1 MLSLETPAVQVG
13 GLLVF
18 ADHAD
23 PNQFYYAAPNPQ
35 IAKTGGRAMFDVF
48 SYAVELKHSPL
59 SGTQIPAE
67 LGAGFLTMGVDCALA
82 PARRTQALNEL
93 AGRLDRDP
101 STLGLDPIPYTKG
114 SVSVIALD
122 AASGAAAASATSA
135 ATTPGRPTFVQQV
148 VGAGTPSLL
157 GDLRSIFSL
166 SLSQQGVVFLQ
177 GLYEQG
183 AAPVGV
189 VYDLKFLGLR
199 PAVQAEIHADV
210 SRIYSEFGGK
220 ASVGYAQYF
229 RAEVEKT
236 ISKLHQAGAIDIKI
250 TTLAVGDEATR
261 ATELALSLFKDKIIQ
276 ELFKPTAAPQVPN
289 LGALGGLA
297 AITTQPQSIVSLSL
311 KMKDEEE
318 LRTIDFN
325 FTQRAPE
332 ERTHAPQGF
341 LTTLLSAN
349 EVRER
354 IHHVDLASPFF
365 ELLEVLVTGP
375 SEEEF
380 AALSLRSVT
389 AELTYGKPG
398 DPVPPETQGLL
409 FRPGATGDRNWAV
422 KRRGRP
428 SLAYTVDLVYEF
440 SRDGSVDGDSL
451 TYRTGPREHTG
462 RTFSIRPYDDVSVLD
477 VEVELGRVPDGV
489 REVDVA
495 LDYSSDDFTAHHQ
508 LRLPRAAVLPIA
520 QRRWQVR
527 TRRPATPS
535 APGRPALPD
544 TSDETPTL
552 QYRASGVLT
561 FDDGAVLTLPPV
573 TSTER
578 LLRID
583 APFTAARQLL
593 IQPAVTSTDVSA
605 ITVEVDYHDE
615 AAGYRRNFVRTF
627 KPPTVDATGAA
638 APGWQPE
645 TLSWPIV
652 DGTRQELR
660 YRVTTAAGGIVDAT
674 EWQATDEP
682 SIVIGDVGAR
692 RRSVEVRL
700 IGPALT
706 EAGLDAVNVRVGVAG
721 SADADAMS
729 VFFDPSTPVSQTVSL
744 PAAPGAPPG
753 YRYQTTGFHTDGTQ
767 RQSAWLD
774 APNPLL
780 VVSTRSV

>member
-13 GLLVF
+13 GVLVF

-59 SGTQIPAE
+59 SGTNIPAE
-67 LGAGFLTMGVDCALA
+67 LGAGFLTMGVECVL
-82 PARRTQALNEL
+82 PAAKKAQALNEL
-93 AGRLDRDP
+93 ADRLDRDP
-101 STLGLDPIPYTKG
+101 STMGLDPIPYTKG

-122 AASGAAAASATSA
+122 AASGAAASSAASTA
-135 ATTPGRPTFVQQV
+135 ATTPGRPTFVEQI
-148 VGAGTPSLL
+148 VGTGTPSLL

-199 PAVQAEIHADV
+199 PAVDAEIHADV
-210 SRIYSEFGGK
+210 SKIYEEFGGK

-229 RAEVEKT
+229 RAEVEDT
-236 ISKLHQAGAIDIKI
+236 ITKLKQRGVIDIKI
-250 TTLAVGDEATR
+250 TTQAVGEEATK

-289 LGALGGLA
+289 LGALGGLTA
-297 AITTQPQSIVSLSL
+297 ATTQPQSIVSLSL
-311 KMKDEEE
+311 KMKSEEE
-318 LRTIDFN
+318 LRTIDFK
-325 FTQRAPE
+325 FSQRAPE

-341 LTTLLSAN
+341 ITTLMSAN

-375 SEEEF
+375 SDEEF

-398 DPVPPETQGLL
+398 DPVPQETESLL
-409 FRPGATGDRNWAV
+409 FRPGATGDRTWAV

-451 TYRTGPREHTG
+451 TYRTGPRERTG

-477 VEVELGRVPDGV
+477 VEVELGRLPDGV
-489 REVDVA
+489 RDVDVT
-495 LDYSSDDFTAHHQ
+495 LEYKSEDFDARQQ
-508 LRLPRAAVLPIA
+508 LRLPTAQVPPLA

-527 TRRPATPS
+527 TRQHDGDSYQAT
-535 APGRPALPD
+535 A
-544 TSDETPTL
+544 
-552 QYRASGVLT
+552 VLT
-561 FDDGAVLTLPPV
+561 FDDGAVLPLPPV

-578 LLRID
+578 LLRVD
-583 APFTAARQLL
+583 APFTATRQLL
-593 IQPAVTSTDVSA
+593 IQPAVTAADVSA
-605 ITVEVDYHDE
+605 ITVEVAYDDDK
-615 AAGYRRNFVRTF
+615 AGYHRSFVRTF
-627 KPPTVDATGAA
+627 KPSTTDATGAA
-638 APGWQPE
+638 VPGWQPE
-645 TLSWPIV
+645 TLTWPIM
-652 DGTRQELR
+652 DGTRQKVR
-660 YRVTTAAGGIVDAT
+660 YRVTTAAGGVVDAT
-674 EWQATDEP
+674 DWETTDEP
-682 SIVIGDVGAR
+682 SIVVGDVGAR
-692 RRSVEVRL
+692 RRNVEVRL
-700 IGPALT
+700 IGPALA
-706 EAGLDAVNVRVGVAG
+706 EAGLDAVNVRVGIAG
-721 SADADAMS
+721 SAEGDAVS
-729 VFFDPSTPVSQTVSL
+729 VFFDPSSPVAQTVSL
-744 PAAPGAPPG
+744 PAPQDAPPG
-753 YRYQTTGFHTDGTQ
+753 FRYQTTGFHTDGTQ
-767 RQSAWLD
+767 RQSGWLD

-780 VVSTRSV
+780 VISTRSV